1 MPPQALVPPLWEQL
15 PRVQHGPTSRC
26 PASLPLRDL
35 PAHPP
40 DISGGASRAQPPIS
54 HPRTLHSNEGRATL
68 GPNPSSAPAAWAL
81 VPGGSHASVPSRPGG
96 SQAEA
101 RAPWRLI
108 RCFVWAWERVK
119 ESQRCP
125 RPARQPRGGERTSH
139 QRAGAGRARACHRCS
154 RTPRLSCPHCSSLAP
169 TRMLLDPN
177 QPGALCPSPQ
187 GPSCT
192 WKALM
197 PQLQAWRKAGPCLPG
212 PTLPQ
217 GQPGE

>member
-1 MPPQALVPPLWEQL
+1 MP
-15 PRVQHGPTSRC
+15 
-26 PASLPLRDL
+26 
-35 PAHPP
+35 
-40 DISGGASRAQPPIS
+40 
-54 HPRTLHSNEGRATL
+54 

-81 VPGGSHASVPSRPGG
+81 VPGGSHSSVPSHPGG

-108 RCFVWAWERVK
+108 RCFVWDWERVK
-119 ESQRCP
+119 ENQRCP

-139 QRAGAGRARACHRCS
+139 QRAGAGQARARHPCS
-154 RTPRLSCPHCSSLAP
+154 GTPCLSSPHCPSLAF

-192 WKALM
+192 GRPSRPSSRHAENHD
-197 PQLQAWRKAGPCLPG
+197 PASQDPPCLKASLESKEWLQ
-212 PTLPQ
+212 TRS
-217 GQPGE
+217 QPLSLQKARAGARPWAY